1 MESSNLLSKPI
12 ESFKN
17 YLIAERG
24 LSKNTL
30 DSYARD
36 VKKFSDFLVNIGIKD
51 FEKVRSGDIVE
62 YMITQKRKGMAI
74 NSLSRNIVALKMF
87 FRFLS
92 SEGIIKKDIGEE
104 IDTPRLWKHL
114 PDVLT
119 IDEINR
125 LIMFPD
131 ITTDEGVRDRAILEM
146 MYATGMRISEVV
158 SLQITQFDCGE
169 QFVICK
175 GKGSKERLIPVNNSA
190 VEWTMRYIKNIRQ
203 KFLKKPNE
211 DILFLTR
218 LGKKFTRQGLWKMLH
233 KYMTRLGTGKTVTP
247 HTIRHTFATHLLSNG
262 ADIRTIQTMM
272 GHSNIST
279 TQLYTHVDI
288 NRLKS
293 IHKKFHPRG

>member
-1 MESSNLLSKPI
+1 METVSSLSTPI
-12 ESFKN
+12 ESFRH
-17 YLIAERG
+17 YLVTERG
-24 LSKNTL
+24 LSQNTL
-30 DSYARD
+30 DAYTRD
-36 VKKFSDFLVNIGIKD
+36 IRKFAGFLEGIGIRS
-51 FEKVRSGDIVE
+51 FARVRSGDIVE
-62 YMITQKRKGMAI
+62 YMITQKRVGMAI

-92 SEGIIKKDIGEE
+92 GEGIVKNDVADE

-119 IDEINR
+119 IDEINN
-125 LIMFPD
+125 LILLPD
-131 ITTDEGVRDRAILEM
+131 IAKDEGVRDRAILEM
-146 MYATGMRISEVV
+146 LYATGMRISEVV
-158 SLQITQFDCGE
+158 TLLVRQFDSTE

-175 GKGSKERLIPVNNSA
+175 GKGSKERLIPVNGSA
-190 VEWTMRYIKNIRQ
+190 IEWTERYLKNVRS
-203 KFLKKPNE
+203 KLLKKKSS

-218 LGKKFTRQGLWKMLH
+218 FGKKFTRQGMWKMLH
-233 KYMTRLGTGKTVTP
+233 KYMTQLGINKVVTP

-262 ADIRTIQTMM
+262 ADIRTIQAMM

-293 IHKKFHPRG
+293 IHKRFHPRG

>member
-1 MESSNLLSKPI
+1 MESNNILLEPV
-12 ESFKN
+12 EVFRN
-17 YLIAERG
+17 YLITERG
-24 LSKNTL
+24 LSQNTL
-30 DSYARD
+30 DSYTRD
-36 VKKFSDFLVNIGIKD
+36 IKKFVNFLVSIGIRS

-104 IDTPRLWKHL
+104 IDTPRLWRHL

-125 LIMFPD
+125 LIMLPD

-158 SLQITQFDCGE
+158 SLQISQFDSLE

-175 GKGSKERLIPVNNSA
+175 GKGSKERLVPVNDAA
-190 VEWTMRYIKNIRQ
+190 VEWTKRYIENIRD
-203 KFLKKPNE
+203 KHLKNRDTE
-211 DILFLTR
+211 ILFLTR

-262 ADIRTIQTMM
+262 ADIRTIQAMM
-272 GHSNIST
+272 GHANIST

-293 IHKKFHPRG
+293 IHKRFHPRG